1 MKDLFGSEV
10 IPKEKK
16 KTGYRDAEDDK
27 SCGTC
32 ANCTPYD
39 MDGIKHYRCRIA
51 RPPVSVSP
59 KKTCGKWRTW

>member
-1 MKDLFGSEV
+1 MKNLFGSEV

-16 KTGYRDAEDDK
+16 KTGY
-27 SCGTC
+27 T
-32 ANCTPYD
+32 NCVPYD

-59 KKTCGKWRTW
+59 EKTCGKWRTW